1 MQTTNTQEL
10 QFSSA
15 AAYLQDTI
23 QEALEDLDDTVVD
36 EPEKKP
42 SSPRHSQ
49 THSPKE
55 ELDEPPEDEDTLG
68 QMEAEALVMTALE
81 TSEVTPEKSPFHKLL
96 SSGGFFT
103 MGLPT
108 PPPYLWSKGSTPSDT
123 LLAAASDTLGVRAYL
138 LCFLTFSLSSFL
150 SPTGMCTPF
159 HCFYSLTSPHPPP
172 TPTHRS
178 MKPRRPRVAHPPCST
193 LRVSCVPFWMPATA
207 PPVP

>member
-10 QFSSA
+10 QSSSA

-68 QMEAEALVMTALE
+68 HMEAEALVMTALE

-138 LCFLTFSLSSFL
+138 LCFLTFSFSSFL
-150 SPTGMCTPF
+150 SPTGMCFSALPF
-159 HCFYSLTSPHPPP
+159 TAFIRSPPHPHPQ
-172 TPTHRS
+172 H
-178 MKPRRPRVAHPPCST
+178 PRTGV
-193 LRVSCVPFWMPATA
+193 
-207 PPVP
+207 